1 MTYDAALEST
11 IDKILNKSEKEILE
25 SLKQSLDDSKKTL
38 SESLSSLE
46 QEHDRIIAEAK
57 KEADKLQKQ
66 IIGSSNLEARKKQI
80 MLMEDSIEKVIN
92 KAIEKLPG
100 LVRNKDYTKLMTK
113 LINEA
118 IKSLGTSEVVITTN
132 SKDKTLVK
140 SILKKFDGATLSSD
154 TVECIGGIMAKS
166 KDGSMNFDNT
176 IDASLERLKPIIR
189 RDVATKFGR

>member
-25 SLKQSLDDSKKTL
+25 SLNQSLDDSKKTL
-38 SESLSSLE
+38 SESLPSLE
-46 QEHDRIIAEAK
+46 QEYDRIIADAK

-66 IIGSSNLEARKKQI
+66 IIGSSSLEARKKQI

-113 LINEA
+113 LIDEA
-118 IKSLGTSEVVITTN
+118 IKSLGTSVVITTN

-140 SILKKFDGATLSSD
+140 TILKKFDGTTLSSD

-176 IDASLERLKPIIR
+176 IDARLERLKPIIR
-189 RDVATKFGR
+189 RDVATKLGR